1 LFNNALVTLTCSNIK
16 NETVHK
22 DVVQTKTQGSTAL
35 SAVGRRRFLRREDE
49 LAAIMTTMSVI
60 VSVMGSNQSTHS
72 KHTVQQLNTGYTGQ
86 LRMNW

>member
-1 LFNNALVTLTCSNIK
+1 LFNNALVTLTCSNIN

-35 SAVGRRRFLRREDE
+35 SAVGRRRFLGREDE

-60 VSVMGSNQSTHS
+60 VSVMGSNQSTDS
-72 KHTVQQLNTGYTGQ
+72 KYTVQQLNTGYTGQ